1 MLLNLMLL
9 NRLIPKIYLISRKNQ
24 NGFRTNRSTSA
35 KILTIQHILEG
46 AKSINLPATRLL
58 IEFSKAFNSIYRKYQ
73 KKYICIRE
81 PQRKVDTNKL
91 YLDTRSMVR
100 SPHTNTVFCHIC
112 WDPRRHTGIFIICL
126 DYVLKMS

>member
-9 NRLIPKIYLISRKNQ
+9 NRLRPKIYLISRKNQ

-46 AKSINLPATRLL
+46 AKSINLPATLLFIEFRRLL
-58 IEFSKAFNSIYRKYQ
+58 TQYIENV
-73 KKYICIRE
+73 KKNICIRK
-81 PQRKVDTNKL
+81 PQRKVDTNTL